1 MIKNKMIKIITILS
15 IAILLLIL
23 TLIFNIFDSKTMLL
37 KCMYPIKYSEYVEEY
52 AEEFNVDKYLIYSMI
67 KIESNFN
74 EKAKS
79 RSKAKGLMQL
89 MDETAFEL
97 MLKLENN
104 ASKDEEYIL
113 KPEINIKLGT
123 YYISSLI
130 KKYRKS
136 WISISSI

>member
-1 MIKNKMIKIITILS
+1 MIKIITILS
-15 IAILLLIL
+15 MLIILLIL
-23 TLIFNIFDSKTMLL
+23 TIMMNIFDLKTILL
-37 KCMYPIKYSEYVEEY
+37 KFIYPIKYSEYVEKY

-79 RSKAKGLMQL
+79 RSNAKGLMQL

-97 MLKLENN
+97 IIKLENN
-104 ASKDEEYIL
+104 ASKDKEYIL
-113 KPEINIKLGT
+113 KPETNIKLGT

-130 KKYRKS
+130 EKYRKS
-136 WISISSI
+136 WNSISSI